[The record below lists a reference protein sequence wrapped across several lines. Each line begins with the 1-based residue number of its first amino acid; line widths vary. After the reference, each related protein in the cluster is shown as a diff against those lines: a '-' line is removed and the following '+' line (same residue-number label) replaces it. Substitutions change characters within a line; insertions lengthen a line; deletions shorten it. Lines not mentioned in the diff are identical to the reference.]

1 MTIIGISG
9 CTALILTGFGL
20 KDSIKAILPNQFE
33 NVFNYS
39 LQINLKDELEEQEKQ
54 EFITKLSENEN
65 IEKMIETYMT
75 SAVAVKNEN
84 EEDVQI
90 VIPKDDFKDLINL
103 KDIKT
108 KQEVTLKENEICLTD
123 KTAQLLGVKSGETII
138 IRDTDNNEYEVKIS
152 NIVENY
158 VSHYIYMS
166 KEMYEQLLQKQYKT
180 NVILTKDVEL
190 TEEKEDEFVT
200 HLMEQKEISSV
211 SRISSTMKVL
221 DDTLKSLD
229 YIVVILIGA
238 AGILAF
244 VVLYNLTNVNI
255 SERTRELATIKV
267 LGFYDNEVYN
277 YIGRESILLT
287 IIGIALGLILGYFL
301 NFYIIGTCEINMLR
315 FSKIVHPISY
325 LYAILITV
333 AFTIIV
339 NISTYFVLKKID
351 MIESLKSVE

>member
-1 MTIIGISG
+1 
-9 CTALILTGFGL
+9 
-20 KDSIKAILPNQFE
+20 
-33 NVFNYS
+33 
-39 LQINLKDELEEQEKQ
+39 
-54 EFITKLSENEN
+54 
-65 IEKMIETYMT
+65 
-75 SAVAVKNEN
+75 
-84 EEDVQI
+84 
-90 VIPKDDFKDLINL
+90 
-103 KDIKT
+103 
-108 KQEVTLKENEICLTD
+108 
-123 KTAQLLGVKSGETII
+123 
-138 IRDTDNNEYEVKIS
+138 
-152 NIVENY
+152 
-158 VSHYIYMS
+158 MS